1 MSLLSGNWAQHW
13 LKETL
18 NLITENWKICWFSTW
33 IIVSVIY
40 TSLHEKTYNS
50 SSCNDTAIS
59 FVWSTDGRKYENFTP
74 YTWAIYAHRRML
86 PMFIHRRKNT
96 NKITNWH
103 ICCKHAF
110 PTGACSQLQSLPIV
124 MIVAA
129 SDHNLQLDIFSMAYG
144 KNMLQDRNI
153 WVNSSALGV
162 K

>member
-50 SSCNDTAIS
+50 PSCIDTAIS
-59 FVWSTDGRKYENFTP
+59 FVWSPDGRKYENFTP

-96 NKITNWH
+96 NKITNWLISVVSYNH
-103 ICCKHAF
+103 C
-110 PTGACSQLQSLPIV
+110 PSLLLITTCN
-124 MIVAA
+124 
-129 SDHNLQLDIFSMAYG
+129 SIFFLWLLE
-144 KNMLQDRNI
+144 KNMLQDCNI